1 MDPSNEERLPE
12 GERPCPECG
21 EAIKAAAGKCR
32 HCGHFLDPALAAG
45 VRKRWDQ
52 LQRVPGRR
60 VWLFALLA
68 LVGGLF
74 CQVAHSCMCGHL
86 AHGSPYR
93 IASVLVDGAWVGLF
107 VIAAVRLFRLNAQ
120 LSLGARLGT
129 ALLLL
134 FDSFFVLLL
143 LGSVVRL

>member
-1 MDPSNEERLPE
+1 MEHGEEERDLAD
-12 GERPCPECG
+12 ERPCPECG
-21 EAIKAAAGKCR
+21 ESIKAAAGKCR
-32 HCGHFLDPALAAG
+32 HCGHYLDPALAAK
-45 VRKRWDQ
+45 VRKRRDQ
-52 LQRVPGRR
+52 LERVPGRR
-60 VWLFALLA
+60 VWVFALLA

-74 CQVAHSCMCGHL
+74 CQATHACMCGHL

-93 IASVLVDGAWVGLF
+93 VASVLVDGAWVGLF
-107 VIAAVRLFRLNAQ
+107 VLAGLRLVRLNAQ

-143 LGSVVRL
+143 LASVVRL